1 LGPLSSPVKAITLDY
16 EKYQSSGNDFVLIDE
31 DRNLGITEDVR
42 KALSKILMDRHF
54 SIGADSIL
62 FVSRESAG
70 IRYRIY
76 EEGIELE
83 MCGNGLNCAA
93 DHYRDALGP
102 KGQVFITKGE
112 VFRSVTRDNELYTAD
127 LGHLQPVGRF
137 LRRKVDDS
145 LLMIRTTTV
154 LPDREPAAVLR
165 GFGVSIDQG
174 FFVNSS
180 EPHVVFLVED
190 ISAIDLSRVGDYIA
204 SRTKA
209 FPESTNVDIC
219 QRINQRA
226 VGIRTY
232 ERGKFKETLACGTG
246 SAASAYVAKA
256 IFKLRGQN
264 ICVRNPGGNLYLRI
278 GGGKIFLTG
287 SATKVFHGTIRINL
301 QGPRMSKEG

>member
-1 LGPLSSPVKAITLDY
+1 MKAITLEY
-16 EKYQSSGNDFVLIDE
+16 EKCQSSGNDFVLIDE

-62 FVSRESAG
+62 FVKRETAR

-76 EEGIELE
+76 EKGIELE

-93 DHYRDALGP
+93 DHYRAAKGS

-112 VFRSVTRDNELYTAD
+112 VLRSVMRDNELYTAD
-127 LGHLQPVGRF
+127 LGRLQPVGRF
-137 LRRKVDDS
+137 LRRKVDDT
-145 LLMIRTTTV
+145 LLMIGMTTL
-154 LPDREPAAVLR
+154 LPGRKPAAVLKKL
-165 GFGVSIDQG
+165 GVSIDQG

-180 EPHVVFLVED
+180 EAHVVFLVED
-190 ISAIDLSRVGDYIA
+190 ISAVDLGKVGDYIA
-204 SRTKA
+204 SRTKV
-209 FPESTNVDIC
+209 FPESTNVNIC

-256 IFKLRGQN
+256 KFKLRGQN
-264 ICVRNPGGNLYLRI
+264 ICVRNPGGDLYIRI
-278 GGGKIFLTG
+278 DGGKMFLTG

-301 QGPRMSKEG
+301 QGPRMSGEG

>member
-1 LGPLSSPVKAITLDY
+1 MKAITLGY
-16 EKYQSSGNDFVLIDE
+16 EKYHSSGNDFVLIDE

-62 FVSRESAG
+62 FVRRETAG

-83 MCGNGLNCAA
+83 MCGNGLICAA
-93 DHYRDALGP
+93 DHCRAEKGP
-102 KGQVFITKGE
+102 KPQVFITKGE
-112 VFRSVTRDNELYTAD
+112 VLRSVTRDNELYTAD
-127 LGHLQPVGRF
+127 LGRLQPVGRF

-145 LLMIRTTTV
+145 LLMIEMTALLPAKSHAVV
-154 LPDREPAAVLR
+154 LK
-165 GFGVSIDQG
+165 GFGISIDQS

-180 EPHVVFLVED
+180 EAHVVFLVED
-190 ISAIDLSRVGDYIA
+190 ISAIDLSKIGDYIA
-204 SRTKA
+204 SQTKV
-209 FPESTNVDIC
+209 FPESANVNIC

-256 IFKLRGQN
+256 KFKLPGQN
-264 ICVRNPGGNLYLRI
+264 ICVRNPGGDLYIRI
-278 GGGKIFLTG
+278 DGGKMFLAG
-287 SATKVFHGTIRINL
+287 SATKVFHGTIRVNL
-301 QGPRMSKEG
+301 QGPRMSGEG